1 VDLAAVGAHC
11 ALAEQ
16 LVVGRQFLHLSNN
29 RLAVGVAVERLD
41 RLEIVRHRRIDAG
54 VDHGRVDA
62 LVLWRELLGEL
73 TVCVVEV
80 PIPGL
85 RHDQPLGGLQPE
97 RVHVGDEGE
106 QRGELLAAAHD
117 AEFGRLLD

>member
-1 VDLAAVGAHC
+1 MDLAAVGAHC

-16 LVVGRQFLHLSNN
+16 LVVGRQFLHLSDN
-29 RLAVGVAVERLD
+29 RLAVGVALKRLD

-62 LVLWRELLGEL
+62 LVLWREFLGEL

-85 RHDQPLGGLQPE
+85 RHQALGGLQPE

-117 AEFGRLLD
+117 AKFGRLLD